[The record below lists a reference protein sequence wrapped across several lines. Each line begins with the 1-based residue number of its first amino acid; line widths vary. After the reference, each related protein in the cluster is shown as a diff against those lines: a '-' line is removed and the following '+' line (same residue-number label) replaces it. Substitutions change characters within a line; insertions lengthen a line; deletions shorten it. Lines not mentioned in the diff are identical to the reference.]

1 MNLNY
6 MKEDAIAHLRENILN
21 NLKSYQNDQEWVG
34 TYLTDIAG
42 METWY
47 LESRISFKKVELVL
61 KNRKGGEISKT
72 DAENAKLLHASLKNL
87 TPAQAV
93 DARIWTYLTHI
104 VYPEYMKARWLNNK
118 NEISKGTIA
127 RYFASTNREVIR
139 NGIARLWWYGYL
151 TYDKEREDP
160 YELTYFLL
168 SNQNIAQ
175 ALLERNLGNN
185 KKWLINI
192 LDVLRKLKEEY
203 PLIMHSNNIKLLA
216 KYINISGGITVLD
229 CLDKDAT
236 EKFVREWIKN
246 NKIDSKRLVG
256 SV

>member
-1 MNLNY
+1 M
-6 MKEDAIAHLRENILN
+6 
-21 NLKSYQNDQEWVG
+21 
-34 TYLTDIAG
+34 
-42 METWY
+42 
-47 LESRISFKKVELVL
+47 
-61 KNRKGGEISKT
+61 
-72 DAENAKLLHASLKNL
+72 
-87 TPAQAV
+87 
-93 DARIWTYLTHI
+93 
-104 VYPEYMKARWLNNK
+104 
-118 NEISKGTIA
+118 
-127 RYFASTNREVIR
+127 IR

-185 KKWLINI
+185 KKWLINM